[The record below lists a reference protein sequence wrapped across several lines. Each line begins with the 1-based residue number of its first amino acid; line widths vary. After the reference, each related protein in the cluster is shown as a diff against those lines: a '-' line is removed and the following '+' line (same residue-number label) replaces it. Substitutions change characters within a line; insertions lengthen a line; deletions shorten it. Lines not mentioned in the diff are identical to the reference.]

1 MSEGNDQVNHQQKA
15 TTKTQHHHVHSVMK
29 ILFLGV
35 WGEVIGLCH
44 PLGCMHHDHDHDH
57 GDD

>member
-1 MSEGNDQVNHQQKA
+1 MMSEGNDQVNHQQKA

-35 WGEVIGLCH
+35 
-44 PLGCMHHDHDHDH
+44 
-57 GDD
+57 